1 MMGNGTNGENL
12 FVAQAGRI
20 TFLTFMACISVT
32 GAFTNAMVIFSIFAN
47 RNLRTNT
54 NYIVFNLAISDFF
67 VATVAIPLRL
77 LGDLN
82 GSKASL
88 VSCKVVI
95 ALTVLFDGLS
105 RLNIVLLTFERFVA
119 VRFPFWYERHASK
132 TTVLVAN
139 AVCWTLVGIFAISL
153 LSGIGIRK
161 KTSELTRETSTIC
174 LLSTTLSKTAVMIFT
189 IAFCSVPI
197 LIVVPVNCYL
207 IKVSYRQ
214 MRTMHDLHMSVEANS
229 DRSNST
235 REQRDFAAAQRK
247 IAKMVAVLVC
257 LFVILVA
264 PITIIDLVETLGK
277 VSVQSYLSETA
288 VCMIYLNAALNMF
301 VYAAF
306 NKVFREAFRRIF
318 VQIKT
323 FISPLCCCK

>member
-1 MMGNGTNGENL
+1 
-12 FVAQAGRI
+12 
-20 TFLTFMACISVT
+20 
-32 GAFTNAMVIFSIFAN
+32 
-47 RNLRTNT
+47 
-54 NYIVFNLAISDFF
+54 
-67 VATVAIPLRL
+67 
-77 LGDLN
+77 
-82 GSKASL
+82 
-88 VSCKVVI
+88 
-95 ALTVLFDGLS
+95 
-105 RLNIVLLTFERFVA
+105 
-119 VRFPFWYERHASK
+119 
-132 TTVLVAN
+132 
-139 AVCWTLVGIFAISL
+139 
-153 LSGIGIRK
+153 
-161 KTSELTRETSTIC
+161 
-174 LLSTTLSKTAVMIFT
+174 MIFT
-189 IAFCSVPI
+189 IAFCSIPI

-306 NKVFREAFRRIF
+306 NKAFREAFRRIF

-323 FISPLCCCK
+323 FINPLCCLK